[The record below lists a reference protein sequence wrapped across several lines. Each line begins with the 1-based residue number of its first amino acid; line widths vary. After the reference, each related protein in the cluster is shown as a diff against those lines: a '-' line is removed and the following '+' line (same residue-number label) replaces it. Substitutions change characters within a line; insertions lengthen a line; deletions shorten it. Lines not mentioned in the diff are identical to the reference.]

1 MQHPR
6 VAVLISGRGSNM
18 ASLIAAAADPAY
30 PAEIVSVISN
40 RPGAPGLEIAAS
52 SGIRTETLD
61 HKSFPHRAA
70 FDAALDE
77 RLKAVKADLVCL
89 AGFMRILSPEF
100 VDAWPDK
107 LLNIHPSLLP
117 SFPGIDTHK
126 RALIAGV
133 KIHGATVHYVRAGLD
148 DGPIIAQAAVPV
160 IAADTEESLA
170 ARVLAAEHRL
180 YPLALALVARGEAPV
195 VNEQVIVEGIPPSGP
210 AGVLYWPPAPEV

>member
-1 MQHPR
+1 
-6 VAVLISGRGSNM
+6 
-18 ASLIAAAADPAY
+18 
-30 PAEIVSVISN
+30 
-40 RPGAPGLEIAAS
+40 
-52 SGIRTETLD
+52 
-61 HKSFPHRAA
+61 
-70 FDAALDE
+70 
-77 RLKAVKADLVCL
+77 
-89 AGFMRILSPEF
+89 MRILSPEF

-195 VNEQVIVEGIPPSGP
+195 VNEQVIVKGIPPSVP